1 MARPVLGSAAAGPSG
16 PDGQPAD
23 GALPTGSGRPGRWPS
38 WGRPW
43 SRRPWLR
50 RLGWAAGL
58 AVAAVALF
66 LAYLRLSNSYP
77 ENSDQANLG
86 LQAWDMLH
94 GNLLLHGWVL
104 SDVSFFTTELPQYML
119 LELIHGLNPG
129 TFHAAAA
136 MTYTLTLLLTV
147 LLARGRVGDRAS
159 DGTGGREGMTR
170 ALIAGGMMLAPQ
182 LGVGVFIVLLSVGH
196 FGTSVPLLLTWL
208 VLDRGRPRWYV
219 PVLAALLLAWAS
231 IADTLVLVAGVAPLA
246 AVALVRVAGALIAR
260 QGWRAARYP
269 LSLAV
274 AAGAAA
280 ALWAGAAPALRALGA
295 YTVHP
300 VPFHVIAW
308 SDLGAHTRTTG
319 LSLLALFGAS
329 FRGVHGGWAVTFAAF
344 HLVGLAAA
352 GVTLIVVVS
361 RFFRRSLVD
370 QLLAVAIVASLL
382 LYLGSNFSSGILNGR
397 EIAIV
402 LPFSAALTA
411 RTLAPRLTRP
421 RLAPQPDPLRPLASL
436 PPEPL
441 QPQASLQSQ
450 GSLWPQG
457 LRRSVAAF
465 LVVVLAGYA
474 ACLGYQLTQP
484 SVPAANVRLAGW
496 LSAHHLVHGLSGYWQ
511 ASSVTVASAGSKQTP
526 HVTIRALAGHFSGV
540 VPYDWET
547 KPGWFNW
554 RTQYA
559 NYIVLQNQPG
569 YFTYWEPTSQLKSVF
584 GTPAVTYHTGPYT
597 ILVYHQNLLL
607 TLHQW
612 EASAS

>member
-1 MARPVLGSAAAGPSG
+1 M
-16 PDGQPAD
+16 
-23 GALPTGSGRPGRWPS
+23 
-38 WGRPW
+38 
-43 SRRPWLR
+43 
-50 RLGWAAGL
+50 
-58 AVAAVALF
+58 LF
-66 LAYLRLSNSYP
+66 
-77 ENSDQANLG
+77 
-86 LQAWDMLH
+86 
-94 GNLLLHGWVL
+94 
-104 SDVSFFTTELPQYML
+104 
-119 LELIHGLNPG
+119 ELINGLNPG

-136 MTYTLTLLLTV
+136 MTYTLALLLTV
-147 LLARGRVGDRAS
+147 LLAMGRAGDRAS
-159 DGTGGREGMTR
+159 DGAGGREGVTR

-182 LGVGVFIVLLSVGH
+182 LGVGVFIVLLAVGH

-208 VLDRGRPRWYV
+208 VLDRRRPRWYV

-246 AVALVRVAGALIAR
+246 AVALGRVAGALITR
-260 QGWRAARYP
+260 QGWPAVRYP
-269 LSLAV
+269 LALAV

-280 ALWAGAAPALRALGA
+280 ALWAGAAPGLRALGA

-329 FRGVHGGWAVTFAAF
+329 FHGVHGGWALTFAVF
-344 HLVGLAAA
+344 HLAGLAAA
-352 GVTLIVVVS
+352 AVTLIVVVS

-411 RTLAPRLTRP
+411 RTLGPRLTRP
-421 RLAPQPDPLRPLASL
+421 RLAPQPGPPMPQAS
-436 PPEPL
+436 PPFEPL
-441 QPQASLQSQ
+441 QPQASL
-450 GSLWPQG
+450 WPLG

-465 LVVVLAGYA
+465 LAVVLGGYA

-496 LSAHHLVHGLSGYWQ
+496 LSAHHLSHGLSGYWQ

-526 HVTIRALAGHFSGV
+526 HVTLRALAGHFSGV

-559 NYIVLQNQPG
+559 NFIVLQNQPG

-597 ILVYHQNLLL
+597 VLVYHQNLLL

-612 EASAS
+612 EQSAS

>member
-38 WGRPW
+38 WGR
-43 SRRPWLR
+43 SGARRPWLR
-50 RLGWAAGL
+50 RLGWTVGL
-58 AVAAVALF
+58 AVVAGALF
-66 LAYLRLSNSYP
+66 LAYLRLSNTYP

-86 LQAWDMLH
+86 LAAWDMLH

-104 SDVSFFTTELPQYML
+104 SDVSFYTTELPQYAL
-119 LELIHGLNPG
+119 LELINGLSPG

-136 MTYTLTLLLTV
+136 MTYTLVLLLTV
-147 LLARGRVGDRAS
+147 LLAMGRAGDRAS
-159 DGTGGREGMTR
+159 DGADGREGVTR

-182 LGVGVFIVLLSVGH
+182 LGVGVFILLLSVGH

-260 QGWRAARYP
+260 QGWRAVRYP

-308 SDLGAHTRTTG
+308 SDLGAHARTTG

-352 GVTLIVVVS
+352 GVTLIMVVS

-370 QLLAVAIVASLL
+370 QLLAVAIVATLL

-421 RLAPQPDPLRPLASL
+421 RPAPKAAPLH
-436 PPEPL
+436 
-441 QPQASLQSQ
+441 PQA
-450 GSLWPQG
+450 SLWPQG

-465 LVVVLAGYA
+465 LAVALAGYA

-484 SVPAANVRLAGW
+484 SVPAANARLAGW
-496 LSAHHLVHGLSGYWQ
+496 LSAHHLSHGLSGYWQ

-540 VPYDWET
+540 VPYEWET
-547 KPGWFNW
+547 KPGWFDW

-559 NYIVLQNQPG
+559 NFIVLQNQPG

-612 EASAS
+612 EQSAS

>member
-1 MARPVLGSAAAGPSG
+1 MARPVLGSAAAEPSG
-16 PDGQPAD
+16 PDGPPSDQAAPAQR
-23 GALPTGSGRPGRWPS
+23 PWWGRPWLR
-38 WGRPW
+38 RPW
-43 SRRPWLR
+43 SRRLAWT
-50 RLGWAAGL
+50 GGL

-66 LAYLRLSNSYP
+66 CAYLRLSNTYP

-104 SDVSFFTTELPQYML
+104 SDVSFFTTELPQYTL
-119 LELIHGLNPG
+119 LELINGLNTG

-136 MTYTLTLLLTV
+136 MTYTLALLLTV
-147 LLARGRVGDRAS
+147 LLAVGRADARA
-159 DGTGGREGMTR
+159 DGRAAGREGVAR

-182 LGVGVFIVLLSVGH
+182 LGVGVFILLLSVGH

-208 VLDRGRPRWYV
+208 VLDRTRPRWYV

-231 IADTLVLVAGVAPLA
+231 IADPLVLVAGVAPLA
-246 AVALVRVAGALIAR
+246 TVALVRVAGALISG
-260 QGWRAARYP
+260 QGWRSVRYH

-280 ALWAGAAPALRALGA
+280 AIWAGAAPALRALGA

-308 SDLGAHTRTTG
+308 SDLGAHARTTG
-319 LSLLALFGAS
+319 LSVLALFGAS
-329 FRGVHGGWAVTFAAF
+329 LRGVHGGWGVTFASF
-344 HLVGLAAA
+344 HLVGLAVAA
-352 GVTLIVVVS
+352 VTLIVVVS

-370 QLLAVAIVASLL
+370 QILAVAIVASLL

-397 EIAIV
+397 EIAVV
-402 LPFSAALTA
+402 LPFAAALTA
-411 RTLAPRLTRP
+411 RTLAPRLTQSRTTP
-421 RLAPQPDPLRPLASL
+421 SPPTPQPQAS
-436 PPEPL
+436 PHPSPAPASL
-441 QPQASLQSQ
+441 QPQASL
-450 GSLWPQG
+450 WPQW

-474 ACLGYQLTQP
+474 AGLGYQLTQP
-484 SVPAANVRLAGW
+484 SVPAANARLADW
-496 LSAHHLVHGLSGYWQ
+496 LSAHHLAHGLSGYWQ

-526 HVTIRALAGHFSGV
+526 HVTIRALTSHFSGV
-540 VPYDWET
+540 VPYEWET

-559 NYIVLQNQPG
+559 NFVVLQDQPG
-569 YFTYWEPTSQLKSVF
+569 YFTYWEPTSQVKSVF
-584 GTPAVTYHTGPYT
+584 GTPAATYRSGPYT
-597 ILVYHQNLLL
+597 ILVWHQNLLL

-612 EASAS
+612 EQSVS

>member
-1 MARPVLGSAAAGPSG
+1 MARPVLGSVTAEPSG
-16 PDGQPAD
+16 PDGPPAD
-23 GALPTGSGRPGRWPS
+23 QARSARRRPWWR
-38 WGRPW
+38 RPW
-43 SRRPWLR
+43 SRRPWSR
-50 RLGWAAGL
+50 RLAWTAGL
-58 AVAAVALF
+58 AVATGALF
-66 LAYLRLSNSYP
+66 LAYLRLSNTYP

-104 SDVSFFTTELPQYML
+104 SDVSFFTTELPQYTL
-119 LELIHGLNPG
+119 LEAINGLSPG

-136 MTYTLTLLLTV
+136 MTYTLVLLLTV
-147 LLARGRVGDRAS
+147 LLAVGRADARVSDGVGDPRA
-159 DGTGGREGMTR
+159 GGREGVTR

-182 LGVGVFIVLLSVGH
+182 LGVGVFILLLSVGH

-208 VLDRGRPRWYV
+208 VLDQGRSRWYV

-231 IADTLVLVAGVAPLA
+231 IADPLVLVAGVAPLA
-246 AVALVRVAGALIAR
+246 VVALGRVAAALITR
-260 QGWRAARYP
+260 QGWRAVRYP

-280 ALWAGAAPALRALGA
+280 ALWAGAAPGLRALSA

-308 SDLGAHTRTTG
+308 SDFGAHARTTG
-319 LSLLALFGAS
+319 LTLLALFGAS
-329 FRGVHGGWAVTFAAF
+329 FRGVHGGWPVTFAVF

-352 GVTLIVVVS
+352 AVTLIMVVS

-421 RLAPQPDPLRPLASL
+421 RPAPRPH
-436 PPEPL
+436 PL
-441 QPQASLQSQ
+441 QPQASL
-450 GSLWPQG
+450 WPQW
-457 LRRSVAAF
+457 LRRGVASF
-465 LVVVLAGYA
+465 LVLVLGGYA
-474 ACLGYQLTQP
+474 ACLGYQLAQP

-496 LSAHHLVHGLSGYWQ
+496 LSAHQLSHGLSGYWQ
-511 ASSVTVASAGSKQTP
+511 ASSVTAASAGSKRAP

-540 VPYDWET
+540 VPYEWET

-559 NYIVLQNQPG
+559 NFIVLQNQPG
-569 YFTYWEPTSQLKSVF
+569 YFTYWEPTSQLKNVF
-584 GTPAVTYHTGPYT
+584 GSPAVTYHTGPYT

-612 EASAS
+612 EQSAS

>member
-1 MARPVLGSAAAGPSG
+1 MARPVLGSAAAEPSG
-16 PDGQPAD
+16 PDGPPAD
-23 GALPTGSGRPGRWPS
+23 QARSAQRLW
-38 WGRPW
+38 WGQPW
-43 SRRPWLR
+43 SRRPWLW
-50 RLGWAAGL
+50 RLAWTAGL
-58 AVAAVALF
+58 AVATVALF
-66 LAYLRLSNSYP
+66 LAYLRLSNTYP

-119 LELIHGLNPG
+119 LELINGLNPG

-136 MTYTLTLLLTV
+136 MTYTLALLLTV
-147 LLARGRVGDRAS
+147 LLAVGRADARAADRA
-159 DGTGGREGMTR
+159 GGREGVTR
-170 ALIAGGMMLAPQ
+170 ALVAGGMMLAPQ
-182 LGVGVFIVLLSVGH
+182 LGVGVFILLLSVGH

-246 AVALVRVAGALIAR
+246 AVALGRVGGALIAR
-260 QGWRAARYP
+260 QGWRPVRYP

-308 SDLGAHTRTTG
+308 SDVGAHARTTG

-329 FRGVHGGWAVTFAAF
+329 FRGVHGGWPVTFAVF

-352 GVTLIVVVS
+352 AVTLIVVVS

-397 EIAIV
+397 EVALV

-421 RLAPQPDPLRPLASL
+421 RPAPQPDPPK
-436 PPEPL
+436 
-441 QPQASLQSQ
+441 PQA
-450 GSLWPQG
+450 SLWPQG

-496 LSAHHLVHGLSGYWQ
+496 LSAHHLSHGLSGYWQ
-511 ASSVTVASAGSKQTP
+511 ASSITVASAGSKQAP

-540 VPYDWET
+540 VPYEWET

-559 NYIVLQNQPG
+559 NFIVLQNQPG
-569 YFTYWEPTSQLKSVF
+569 YFTYWEPASQLKSVF

-612 EASAS
+612 EQSAS

>member
-23 GALPTGSGRPGRWPS
+23 GALPTGSGRPG
-38 WGRPW
+38 
-43 SRRPWLR
+43 SRRPWLQ
-50 RLGWAAGL
+50 RLGWTVGL
-58 AVAAVALF
+58 AVVAGALF
-66 LAYLRLSNSYP
+66 SAYLRLSNTYP

-86 LQAWDMLH
+86 LAAWDMLH

-104 SDVSFFTTELPQYML
+104 SDVSFYTTELPQYAL
-119 LELIHGLNPG
+119 LELINGLSPG

-136 MTYTLTLLLTV
+136 MTYTLVLLLTV
-147 LLARGRVGDRAS
+147 LLAMGRAS
-159 DGTGGREGMTR
+159 DGAGGREGVTR

-182 LGVGVFIVLLSVGH
+182 LGVGVFILLLSVGH

-260 QGWRAARYP
+260 QGWRAVRYP

-308 SDLGAHTRTTG
+308 SDLGAHARTTG

-352 GVTLIVVVS
+352 GVTLIMVVS

-370 QLLAVAIVASLL
+370 QLLAVAIVATLL

-421 RLAPQPDPLRPLASL
+421 RPAPKAAPLH
-436 PPEPL
+436 
-441 QPQASLQSQ
+441 PQA
-450 GSLWPQG
+450 SLWPQG

-465 LVVVLAGYA
+465 LAVVLAGYA

-484 SVPAANVRLAGW
+484 SVPAANARLAGW
-496 LSAHHLVHGLSGYWQ
+496 LSAHHLSHGLSGYWQ

-540 VPYDWET
+540 VPYEWET
-547 KPGWFNW
+547 KPGWFDW

-559 NYIVLQNQPG
+559 NFIVLQNQPG

-612 EASAS
+612 EQSAS

>member
-38 WGRPW
+38 WGR
-43 SRRPWLR
+43 SGARRPWLR
-50 RLGWAAGL
+50 RLVWTVGL
-58 AVAAVALF
+58 AVVAGALF
-66 LAYLRLSNSYP
+66 LAYLRLSNTYP

-86 LQAWDMLH
+86 LAAWDMLH

-104 SDVSFFTTELPQYML
+104 SDVSFYTTELPQYAL
-119 LELIHGLNPG
+119 LELINGLSPG

-136 MTYTLTLLLTV
+136 MTYTLVLLLTV
-147 LLARGRVGDRAS
+147 LLAMGRAC
-159 DGTGGREGMTR
+159 DGAGGREGVTR

-182 LGVGVFIVLLSVGH
+182 LGVGVFILLLSVGH

-260 QGWRAARYP
+260 QGWRAVRYP

-308 SDLGAHTRTTG
+308 SDLGAHARTTG

-370 QLLAVAIVASLL
+370 QLLAVAIVATLL

-421 RLAPQPDPLRPLASL
+421 RPAPKPDPLH
-436 PPEPL
+436 
-441 QPQASLQSQ
+441 PQA
-450 GSLWPQG
+450 SLWPQG
-457 LRRSVAAF
+457 QRRSVAAF
-465 LVVVLAGYA
+465 LAVVLAGYA

-484 SVPAANVRLAGW
+484 SAPAANVRLAGW
-496 LSAHHLVHGLSGYWQ
+496 LSAHHLSHGLSGYWQ

-540 VPYDWET
+540 VPYEWET
-547 KPGWFNW
+547 KPGWFDW

-559 NYIVLQNQPG
+559 NFIVLQNQPG

-612 EASAS
+612 EQSAS

>member
-1 MARPVLGSAAAGPSG
+1 M
-16 PDGQPAD
+16 
-23 GALPTGSGRPGRWPS
+23 
-38 WGRPW
+38 
-43 SRRPWLR
+43 
-50 RLGWAAGL
+50 
-58 AVAAVALF
+58 
-66 LAYLRLSNSYP
+66 
-77 ENSDQANLG
+77 
-86 LQAWDMLH
+86 
-94 GNLLLHGWVL
+94 
-104 SDVSFFTTELPQYML
+104 
-119 LELIHGLNPG
+119 
-129 TFHAAAA
+129 
-136 MTYTLTLLLTV
+136 
-147 LLARGRVGDRAS
+147 
-159 DGTGGREGMTR
+159 
-170 ALIAGGMMLAPQ
+170 
-182 LGVGVFIVLLSVGH
+182 
-196 FGTSVPLLLTWL
+196 
-208 VLDRGRPRWYV
+208 
-219 PVLAALLLAWAS
+219 
-231 IADTLVLVAGVAPLA
+231 
-246 AVALVRVAGALIAR
+246 
-260 QGWRAARYP
+260 
-269 LSLAV
+269 
-274 AAGAAA
+274 
-280 ALWAGAAPALRALGA
+280 
-295 YTVHP
+295 HP

-329 FRGVHGGWAVTFAAF
+329 FRGVHGGWAVTFAVF

-421 RLAPQPDPLRPLASL
+421 RPHPAH
-436 PPEPL
+436 PL
-441 QPQASLQSQ
+441 QPQASPPSRATPAPGVPPAQ

-496 LSAHHLVHGLSGYWQ
+496 LSAHHLSHGLSGYWQ

-526 HVTIRALAGHFSGV
+526 HVTIRALASHFSGV
-540 VPYDWET
+540 VPYEWET

-597 ILVYHQNLLL
+597 ILVYHQNLCSPC
-607 TLHQW
+607 TSGNNPPASPRPGPLHQSDIHTPLHPTSPTGNLTNPRSP
-612 EASAS
+612 ARSRPTALGPRHHAPQGPRRPGRYRTIVR

>member
-1 MARPVLGSAAAGPSG
+1 MARPVLGSAAAEPSG
-16 PDGQPAD
+16 PDGHPAD
-23 GALPTGSGRPGRWPS
+23 GALPAGPGRPGRWP
-38 WGRPW
+38 WRGRPW
-43 SRRPWLR
+43 SRR
-50 RLGWAAGL
+50 LGWTAGL
-58 AVAAVALF
+58 AVAAVGLF
-66 LAYLRLSNSYP
+66 CGYLRLSNTYP

-94 GNLLLHGWVL
+94 GNVLLHGWVL
-104 SDVSFFTTELPQYML
+104 SDVSFFTTELPQYVL
-119 LELIHGLNPG
+119 LELINGLNPG

-136 MTYTLTLLLTV
+136 MTYTLALVLTV
-147 LLARGRVGDRAS
+147 LLAVGRADGRA
-159 DGTGGREGMTR
+159 GGREGVAR

-246 AVALVRVAGALIAR
+246 AVALARVAGALIAR
-260 QGWRAARYP
+260 QGWRPVRYP

-280 ALWAGAAPALRALGA
+280 AIWAGAAPALRALGA
-295 YTVHP
+295 YTVRP
-300 VPFHVIAW
+300 APFRVIAW
-308 SDLGAHTRTTG
+308 SGLGAHARTTG

-329 FRGVHGGWAVTFAAF
+329 FRGIHGGWAVTFAAF
-344 HLVGLAAA
+344 HLAGLAVAA
-352 GVTLIVVVS
+352 VTLIVVVS
-361 RFFRRSLVD
+361 RFSRRSLVD
-370 QLLAVAIVASLL
+370 QLLAVAIVATLL

-397 EIAIV
+397 EIAVV

-411 RTLAPRLTRP
+411 RALAPRLTRP
-421 RLAPQPDPLRPLASL
+421 RPTPGSQ
-436 PPEPL
+436 PL
-441 QPQASLQSQ
+441 QPQASL
-450 GSLWPQG
+450 WPQW
-457 LRRSVAAF
+457 LRRSVASF

-474 ACLGYQLTQP
+474 SCLGYQLTQP
-484 SVPAANVRLAGW
+484 SVPAANARLADW
-496 LSAHHLVHGLSGYWQ
+496 LSAHQLTHGLSGYWQ
-511 ASSVTVASAGSKQTP
+511 ASSVTVVSAGSKQTP

-540 VPYDWET
+540 VPYEWES

-559 NYIVLQNQPG
+559 NFIVLQDQPG
-569 YFTYWEPTSQLKSVF
+569 YFTYWEPNRQLKSVF
-584 GTPAVTYHTGPYT
+584 GTPAVTYRMGPYT
-597 ILVYHQNLLL
+597 ILVYRQNLLL

-612 EASAS
+612 EQSAS

>member
-1 MARPVLGSAAAGPSG
+1 
-16 PDGQPAD
+16 
-23 GALPTGSGRPGRWPS
+23 
-38 WGRPW
+38 
-43 SRRPWLR
+43 LR
-50 RLGWAAGL
+50 RLAWAAGL
-58 AVAAVALF
+58 AVATVALF
-66 LAYLRLSNSYP
+66 LAYLRLSNTYP

-104 SDVSFFTTELPQYML
+104 SDVSFFTTELPQYTL
-119 LELIHGLNPG
+119 LELINGLNTG

-147 LLARGRVGDRAS
+147 LLARGRAGDWAS
-159 DGTGGREGMTR
+159 GGAGGREGVVR

-182 LGVGVFIVLLSVGH
+182 LGVGVFILLLSVGH

-208 VLDRGRPRWYV
+208 VLDRGRPSWYV

-246 AVALVRVAGALIAR
+246 AVALGRVAGALIAR
-260 QGWRAARYP
+260 QGWRQVRYP
-269 LSLAV
+269 LSLAL

-280 ALWAGAAPALRALGA
+280 ALWAGAAPGLRALGA
-295 YTVHP
+295 YTVNP
-300 VPFHVIAW
+300 VPFHIIAW

-329 FRGVHGGWAVTFAAF
+329 FRGVHGGWAVTFAVF

-370 QLLAVAIVASLL
+370 QLLAVAIVATLL

-397 EIAIV
+397 EIAMV

-421 RLAPQPDPLRPLASL
+421 RLAPQPDPLQPQASPPLES
-436 PPEPL
+436 L

-450 GSLWPQG
+450 ASPPPEPHQPLGPLQPQGSRWPQG

-496 LSAHHLVHGLSGYWQ
+496 LSAHHLSHGLSGYWQ

-540 VPYDWET
+540 VPYDWEV

-584 GTPAVTYHTGPYT
+584 GSPAVTYHTGPYT

-612 EASAS
+612 EQSAS